1 MTGGSP
7 DVSIVMPLHNGSR
20 FLPASIGS
28 CLRELT
34 SDVEGEIL
42 AVDDHSSDDSLAVA
56 RAFGGPVRTLEL
68 KSATGR
74 SAARNLGLRLAAG
87 TFVKFLDQDDDLE
100 PGSLRDEIEIAA
112 ARQADIVVSGYR
124 VAPLAAAVDAPSP
137 PFPPPALDRGID
149 SLLAGESVPTAAALY
164 RRSYLREVEWPEPPT
179 KLDDWRFF
187 LGAALL
193 GGRIE
198 RRCSPAYTW
207 RQHPAQASK
216 AFDLLGNAISFYG
229 VLDWLEGEL
238 RRQGALTGPRMARL
252 AQYRYKEL
260 RVLCRFDRPR
270 FECEVER
277 IRSLDPAFAPRDEER
292 QWWMRWA
299 GRLLGFRRAVS
310 IHTALRA
317 VLRREAG
324 GVSPAGAHDRRSGQG
339 AIS

>member
-1 MTGGSP
+1 MTEGPP
-7 DVSIVMPLHNGSR
+7 DISIVMPVHDGAR

-34 SDVEGEIL
+34 TGVRGEVLI
-42 AVDDHSSDDSLAVA
+42 VDDHSSDDSLAMA
-56 RAFGGPVRTLEL
+56 RDYGAPVRVLAL
-68 KSATGR
+68 QGARGR
-74 SAARNLGLRLAAG
+74 SAARNLGLRSAAG

-100 PGSLRDEIEIAA
+100 PGSLPDELELAC
-112 ARQADIVVSGYR
+112 ARRADIVVSGYR
-124 VAPLAAAVDAPSP
+124 IAPLAAPADESSP
-137 PFPPPALDRGID
+137 PFPPPALSRGID

-164 RRSYLREVEWPEPPT
+164 RRSYLRDLEWAEPPT

-187 LGAALL
+187 LAAALL

-198 RRCSPAYTW
+198 RRSSPAYTW
-207 RQHPAQASK
+207 RQHPGQASR

-238 RRQGALTGPRMARL
+238 RRRGELTERRMERL

-270 FECEVER
+270 FEREVEK
-277 IRSLDPAFAPRDEER
+277 IRSLDPRFAPRDEER

-299 GRLLGFRRAVS
+299 GRLLGYRRAVLL
-310 IHTALRA
+310 HTRLRA
-317 VLRREAG
+317 VLMPKAASARAPLATER
-324 GVSPAGAHDRRSGQG
+324 HDW
-339 AIS
+339 